1 MNDTV
6 GHAFLNGIE
15 DRHVNGLLRVEQ
27 LYRHG
32 RSQRVAWRLGWE
44 VANMLTRRPLR
55 NAKRETT
62 QAKET
67 KR

>member
-32 RSQRVAWRLGWE
+32 RSQRVAS
-44 VANMLTRRPLR
+44 
-55 NAKRETT
+55 
-62 QAKET
+62 QATEGET